1 MFFSLGGILHKVQNA
16 PFFNFGVPL
25 CWVFTDQLNSLW
37 DNASWCNNFTRV
49 VVIILI
55 WRGQASKI
63 ILGPFCL
70 RYWGDPNPTFTI
82 VLTKLWGA
90 QAPPAHSKTTPLFT
104 YIIVIHSF
112 IHKGM
117 QTSGLGLVNF
127 SVFVYTNSLAKTRK
141 SQILGLVNF
150 SFFKGYV
157 YTNSL
162 TVRDTS
168 ILKPDLESR
177 QKALPKSEK
186 SS

>member
-1 MFFSLGGILHKVQNA
+1 MQQHCLH
-16 PFFNFGVPL
+16 
-25 CWVFTDQLNSLW
+25 NS
-37 DNASWCNNFTRV
+37 
-49 VVIILI
+49 
-55 WRGQASKI
+55 
-63 ILGPFCL
+63 
-70 RYWGDPNPTFTI
+70 
-82 VLTKLWGA
+82 
-90 QAPPAHSKTTPLFT
+90 
-104 YIIVIHSF
+104 HSF

-117 QTSGLGLVNF
+117 QTSGKAFHIPESGIWNAECGMRNHSITKTHKSQILGLVNF